1 VLAFTCETWKRQHT
15 DGSAGLIKLFVG
27 REGGRNS
34 YLRSRHNGIGID
46 PGMLPHV
53 FDVFVQQDALHDKR
67 PPRLWERVC
76 GQFANN
82 AART

>member
-27 REGGRNS
+27 REGGETVIC
-34 YLRSRHNGIGID
+34 SRHNGIGTD
-46 PGMLPHV
+46 PEMLPHV